1 MGAPAD
7 LGQTSAERLISG
19 TLAATWVLWLG
30 GGLYIAGPA
39 LGWILGAL
47 VFRAWYLAPILPEA
61 ERPLPM
67 PGAIIMWLLG
77 MGAMLAILLIGHAN
91 FSLGTGQTI
100 KSAVGWAKGWALLAL
115 FPLAGFV
122 LPIRMEVLS
131 RSICRL
137 GRQTLFLLPI
147 FLIAPVLSLPSTLW
161 VSPLKVL
168 GGAGDDYFA
177 AVLYTIEPGVGT
189 PRWQFFAPWSP
200 AIGMVAVIHL
210 LIARLEPDQR
220 WRWVGYAASILLA
233 LLSQSRLALVALA
246 LIIPAIFAA
255 GRIRKPSAWFS
266 LIPVTLVAA
275 WLMPQLVALAE
286 RAQNEFS
293 GARAD
298 SSRVRA
304 ALGRIAIDRWQS
316 EAYWFGHGVV
326 EKGPHLVEYMPIG
339 SHHSW
344 FGLLF
349 VKGLAGAIA
358 LAVPMFWTLAACIV
372 LATRSRLGQT
382 ALGLILVYWLYS
394 FGENLEVLSY
404 LTWPALLAIGI
415 AFRQERAG
423 PRDGRDPIA
432 GGARDV
438 PIGDDGSARS

>member
-1 MGAPAD
+1 MDTPAD
-7 LGQTSAERLISG
+7 LGQTAAERLISG
-19 TLAATWVLWLG
+19 TLAATWILWLV

-39 LGWILGAL
+39 LGWILGLLAA
-47 VFRAWYLAPILPEA
+47 RAWYLAPALPEA
-61 ERPLPM
+61 ERPLAM
-67 PGAIIMWLLG
+67 PGAIWMWLLG
-77 MGAMLAILLIGHAN
+77 MGAMLVILFIGHTN

-115 FPLAGFV
+115 FPLAGFI

-131 RSICRL
+131 HAICRL
-137 GRQTLFLLPI
+137 GRQTLFVLPFFLL
-147 FLIAPVLSLPSTLW
+147 APLLQLPQTLW
-161 VSPLKVL
+161 VSPLKIL
-168 GGAGDDYFA
+168 GGAGDQYFA
-177 AVLYTIEPGVGT
+177 AVLYTTEAGTGV

-210 LIARLEPDQR
+210 LIARLEPDHR
-220 WRWVGYAASILLA
+220 WRWTGYVASMSLA
-233 LLSQSRLALVALA
+233 LLSQSRLALVAVA
-246 LIIPAIFAA
+246 LILPAIVVA
-255 GRIRKPSAWFS
+255 GRIRKPGAWFA
-266 LIPVTLVAA
+266 LIPVTLVTA

-286 RAQNEFS
+286 RAQSEFA

-304 ALGRIAIDRWQS
+304 TLGRIAIDRWQS

-344 FGLLF
+344 YGLLF

-358 LAVPMFWTLAACIV
+358 LAVPMLWTLAACIV

-382 ALGLILVYWLYS
+382 ALAMSLVYWLYS
-394 FGENLEVLSY
+394 FGENLEVLTY
-404 LTWPALLAIGI
+404 ITWPALLAIGI
-415 AFRQERAG
+415 AFRHEQGRAG
-423 PRDGRDPIA
+423 EKHDNSNGGTADLPIVAA
-432 GGARDV
+432 G
-438 PIGDDGSARS
+438 